1 MKQGQIL
8 FLSVFFSLLFLGAC
22 SNSNSA
28 RAGLLLDFRRSV
40 QDAEDFKKWVSVL
53 TERGGQSGEVNFVF
67 DNDEFRAYI
76 LADQKLLSS
85 LKGVK
90 GGNNFSCPE
99 RSKYCSICI
108 NLRDMSV
115 GCKIGKDDDTG
126 SERALLAS
134 NQKVTLR
141 DIIIA
146 GEKKKET
153 RIVFTG
159 YPAELMFNRSLQN
172 KRRGFVSHLM
182 KSLSLAPKKNK
193 DVSCVTNRKEV
204 VCQALIN
211 VRKI

>member
-1 MKQGQIL
+1 MQGRIH
-8 FLSVFFSLLFLGAC
+8 FLSVFISLLLLSSC
-22 SNSNSA
+22 SSYNSTK
-28 RAGLLLDFRRSV
+28 AGILSDFRHSV
-40 QDAEDFKKWVSVL
+40 QDAEDFKKWISVL
-53 TERGGQSGEVNFVF
+53 TERGGQSSEVNFVF
-67 DNDEFRAYI
+67 DNNEFRTYI
-76 LADQKLLSS
+76 LADQQLLSS

-90 GGNNFSCPE
+90 GRNNFSCPE
-99 RSKYCSICI
+99 KSKYCSICI

-115 GCKIGKDDDTG
+115 GCKIGKDDDNG
-126 SERALLAS
+126 AERALLAS

-159 YPAELMFNRSLQN
+159 YPAEIMLSRVLPR
-172 KRRGFVSHLM
+172 KCKGFVAHVM
-182 KSLSLAPKKNK
+182 RSLSLVPKKNK
-193 DVSCVTNRKEV
+193 DVSCMTDKKKV